1 MAEFRALVADD
12 NPSMRKLLGMVL
24 KQVGGIRVDFAG
36 NGLEAG
42 ALHAANPYDII
53 ILDNA
58 MPEMTGVE
66 FLRTNRDGLR
76 ASQTS
81 IIMVTAAPD
90 EGIVSAARNFEIRLH
105 DIVVKPFDVQ
115 LLKERVQKIV
125 DRHKARGPM
134 NRPAVKAVPPA
145 SANSATGFIPNLNG
159 RTLSLGISVTGHVA
173 TASLTGMF
181 LNEDRSL
188 ITNFIRMMPEIPGDT
203 LLLDLSGVLGIDEFG
218 LGTLL
223 FVNGM
228 AASAGKKTYLIAENS
243 VVSDRVRAVGIPEIV
258 PMCGHW
264 SDVAFDRSHPAGR
277 PRPMPARGGANNAN
291 DANIAA
297 A

>member
-24 KQVGGIRVDFAG
+24 RQIGGIHIDFAG
-36 NGLEAG
+36 NGREAG
-42 ALHAANPYDII
+42 SLHAANPYDII

-58 MPEMTGVE
+58 MPEMTGLE
-66 FLRTNRDGLR
+66 FLRTNHDGLV

-90 EGIVSAARNFEIRLH
+90 EAILSAVRSVEIRLH
-105 DIVVKPFDVQ
+105 DLVVKPFDVQ
-115 LLKERVQKIV
+115 LLRERVQKIV
-125 DRHKARGPM
+125 NRHKARRPM
-134 NRPAVKAVPPA
+134 NRPVVKAVPPA

-181 LNEDRSL
+181 FNEDRSL

-243 VVSDRVRAVGIPEIV
+243 MVSDRVKAVGIPDIV

-264 SDVAFDRSHPAGR
+264 SDVAFDRSPPAGR
-277 PRPMPARGGANNAN
+277 PRLVPALGGANE
-291 DANIAA
+291 ANIAA